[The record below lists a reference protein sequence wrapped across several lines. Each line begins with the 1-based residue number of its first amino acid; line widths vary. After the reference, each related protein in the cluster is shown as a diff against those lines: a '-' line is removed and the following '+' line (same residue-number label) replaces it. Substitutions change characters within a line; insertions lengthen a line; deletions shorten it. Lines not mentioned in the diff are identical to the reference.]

1 MGMAEDVID
10 DLRAR
15 IAKTLD
21 DLRRELA
28 KVRTGRA
35 NPALLEGVRVDY
47 YGTLSPLQNVANV
60 TVTDPRLIVIK
71 PWEKNMIPVIEKAI
85 NAAGLGVNA
94 QSDAEL
100 VRVPI
105 PPLTEERRKEF
116 VKLVK
121 RKGEEHKIAVR
132 NERRDAKEMIE
143 EAVKEGE
150 EFQAAMRKEFPGN
163 ASFLGVFKAQE
174 PMPQEAREVLALGRH
189 VAKEAPEYAQNLI
202 RYAINAATVN
212 HLISLCDQLEK
223 EIGGVD

>member
-1 MGMAEDVID
+1 MGLADDVID
-10 DLRAR
+10 DLRSR
-15 IAKTLD
+15 INKTLD

-105 PPLTEERRKEF
+105 PPPTEERRKEF
-116 VKLVK
+116 VKVGK
-121 RKGEEHKIAVR
+121 HKGEEHKIAIR
-132 NERRDAKEMIE
+132 NERPDPKELIE
-143 EAVKEGE
+143 EAD
-150 EFQAAMRKEFPGN
+150 
-163 ASFLGVFKAQE
+163 
-174 PMPQEAREVLALGRH
+174 
-189 VAKEAPEYAQNLI
+189 
-202 RYAINAATVN
+202 T
-212 HLISLCDQLEK
+212 D
-223 EIGGVD
+223 

>member
-1 MGMAEDVID
+1 MGMAEDVLE
-10 DLRAR
+10 DLRQR

-47 YGTLSPLQNVANV
+47 YGTMSPLQNVANV

-71 PWEKNMIPVIEKAI
+71 PWEKSMITVIEKAI
-85 NAAGLGVNA
+85 NASGLGVNA
-94 QSDAEL
+94 MSDAEL

-116 VKLVK
+116 VKVVK
-121 RKGEEHKIAVR
+121 HKGEEHKIAIR

-150 EFQAAMRKEFPGN
+150 LTEDDGKKAMEKLQTEVDNGVKKVDEVIASKEKD
-163 ASFLGVFKAQE
+163 LMQV
-174 PMPQEAREVLALGRH
+174 
-189 VAKEAPEYAQNLI
+189 
-202 RYAINAATVN
+202 
-212 HLISLCDQLEK
+212 
-223 EIGGVD
+223 

>member
-1 MGMAEDVID
+1 MGMAEDVLA

-35 NPALLEGVRVDY
+35 NAALLEGVRVDY
-47 YGTLSPLQNVANV
+47 YGTMSPLQNVANV
-60 TVTDPRLIVIK
+60 TVADPRLIVIK
-71 PWEKNMIPVIEKAI
+71 PWEKSMIQVIEKAV

-94 QSDAEL
+94 MSDAEL

-121 RKGEEHKIAVR
+121 HKGEEHKIAIR

-150 EFQAAMRKEFPGN
+150 LTEDDGK
-163 ASFLGVFKAQE
+163 KALE
-174 PMPQEAREVLALGRH
+174 KV
-189 VAKEAPEYAQNLI
+189 
-202 RYAINAATVN
+202 
-212 HLISLCDQLEK
+212 QLEVDSGIKKVDEIIGNK
-223 EIGGVD
+223 EKDLMQV

>member
-1 MGMAEDVID
+1 MGMAEDVVE

-47 YGTLSPLQNVANV
+47 YGQMSPLQNVANV
-60 TVTDPRLIVIK
+60 TVADPRLIVVK
-71 PWEKNMIPVIEKAI
+71 PWEKSMIPVIEKAI

-94 QSDAEL
+94 MSDAEI

-116 VKLVK
+116 VKVVK
-121 RKGEEHKIAVR
+121 HKGEEHKIAIR
-132 NERRDAKEMIE
+132 NERRDAKEMVE
-143 EAVKEGE
+143 ESVKEGE
-150 EFQAAMRKEFPGN
+150 ISEDEGK
-163 ASFLGVFKAQE
+163 KAQE
-174 PMPQEAREVLALGRH
+174 KVQAEVDAGIKK
-189 VAKEAPEYAQNLI
+189 VDEIIANKEKDLMQ
-202 RYAINAATVN
+202 V
-212 HLISLCDQLEK
+212 
-223 EIGGVD
+223 